1 VRYVHA
7 SVQLEADRVVSLH
20 LSSGLLETN
29 NCTVDAAQLIGA
41 ILSYLTERRAKAIEP
56 TSGAKLP
63 SHTTT

>member
-1 VRYVHA
+1 MHA

-41 ILSYLTERRAKAIEP
+41 ILSYLNEQRAKAIKP
-56 TSGAKLP
+56 TSGANLP
-63 SHTTT
+63 SYTTT